1 MTASIIITLKKSLF
15 DAQGATVQKALHHLG
30 YTNVKDLRIGK
41 FITIE
46 LDGDNPAA
54 LKAQV
59 EEMCRKLLA
68 NPIIE
73 EFRVEVEGQPVKAIE
88 EMAVASPPKRKPKG
102 KLRDTAPV
110 MSKAFQVSREE
121 IARLPSKEGS
131 NLLHKVWEENGDWID
146 EQLELR
152 GVMWLLIVGGRIVGA
167 YARDKDWPSDEE
179 VRAIE
184 QREGKA
190 AWFFGRRPDMIEEST
205 PWTPLPDDAYPTL
218 AVSVAHP
225 QWEEEEAEQ
234 RGLSYVADF
243 DTGNPFA
250 FFNYEELE
258 DSQIVSADDVRG
270 SYHAQH
276 LRETFEVNVV
286 PITVWVK
293 DERGRRHRL
302 TRLCD
307 CVLNWESSPFRQV
320 NPQRQALV
328 GRPLLNEFPLTV
340 ELDGAKKQSKVKRVG
355 RRRRKK

>member
-1 MTASIIITLKKSLF
+1 MKANIVITLKKSLF

-30 YTNVKDLRIGK
+30 YVNVKDLRIGK
-41 FITIE
+41 FVTIE
-46 LDGDNPAA
+46 LDGDDPAA
-54 LKAQV
+54 LKAEV
-59 EEMCRKLLA
+59 EEMCQKLLA

-73 EFRVEVEGQPVKAIE
+73 EFRVELDGQPVKAIE
-88 EMAVASPPKRKPKG
+88 EMAVSSPPKRKRKG

-152 GVMWLLIVGGRIVGA
+152 GAMWLLIVGGRIIGA

-179 VRAIE
+179 VKAIE

-190 AWFFGRRPDMIEEST
+190 AWFFGRRPDMIEETT
-205 PWTPLPDDAYPTL
+205 PWAPLPDDAYPTL
-218 AVSVAHP
+218 AVSVARP
-225 QWEEEEAEQ
+225 QWEEEEVEQ
-234 RGLSYVADF
+234 RGLSYIADF
-243 DTGNPFA
+243 DTGSPFT

-258 DSQIVSADDVRG
+258 DSQIVRADDVRG

-276 LRETFEVNVV
+276 LREPYDVFVA
-286 PITVWVK
+286 PLAVWVR

-307 CVLNWESSPFRQV
+307 CVLNWESSPFRIT
-320 NPQRQALV
+320 NPNRQALV

-340 ELDGAKKQSKVKRVG
+340 ELDGAKKQSLVKRAG
-355 RRRRKK
+355 RGRRKK